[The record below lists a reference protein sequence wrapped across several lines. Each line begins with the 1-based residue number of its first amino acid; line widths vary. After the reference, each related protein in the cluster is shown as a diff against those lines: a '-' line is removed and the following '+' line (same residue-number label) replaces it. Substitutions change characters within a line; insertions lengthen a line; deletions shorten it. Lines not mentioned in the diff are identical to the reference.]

1 MKFLIIG
8 CGRVGSELA
17 LTLSHRGHVVTVIDK
32 DPAAI
37 AALGTGFKG
46 QMLIGSSF
54 NRDLLLQAGIECSDG
69 LAAVTGSDETNVVSA
84 QLARRLFRVPKA
96 IARAYDP
103 RKAEMYRR
111 LGIQTLNP
119 ITWGSNRI
127 AELLSYSHL
136 DTIVSLG
143 SGEIDVVE
151 AEIPLLWVGRTVS
164 DATISGELHVAAIS
178 RSGHTF
184 LPTPGAAFRAG
195 DVVHVIVQAT
205 SADRLKRFLGTL

>member
-8 CGRVGSELA
+8 CGRVGSGLA
-17 LTLSHRGHVVTVIDK
+17 HTLSHRGHVVTLIDK
-32 DPAAI
+32 DSAVI
-37 AALGTGFKG
+37 AALGTGFSG
-46 QMLIGSSF
+46 HTFIGSAF
-54 NRDLLLQAGIECSDG
+54 DRDLLLQAGIARSDG
-69 LAAVTGSDETNVVSA
+69 LAAVTGSDETNVVTA
-84 QLARRLFRVPKA
+84 QLARHVFQVPKA
-96 IARAYDP
+96 IARVYDP

-143 SGEIDVVE
+143 SGDVDLVE

-164 DATISGELHVAAIS
+164 EATVPGEIHVAAIS

-184 LPTPGAAFRAG
+184 LPTSAAVFHQG

-205 SADRLKRFLGTL
+205 SADRLKGLLGPP

>member
-1 MKFLIIG
+1 MNFLIIG
-8 CGRVGSELA
+8 CGRVGSSLA
-17 LTLSHRGHVVTVIDK
+17 HTLSHRGHVVTVIDK

-37 AALGTGFKG
+37 AALGTGFSG
-46 QMLIGSSF
+46 QTHMGSAF
-54 NRDLLLQAGIECSDG
+54 DRDVLLQAGITRSDG

-84 QLARRLFRVPKA
+84 QLARQVFQVPKA
-96 IARAYDP
+96 IARVYDP

-143 SGEIDVVE
+143 SGEVDVIE
-151 AEIPLLWVGRTVS
+151 AEIPQLWVGRTVS
-164 DATISGELHVAAIS
+164 EATVPSEMHVAAIS
-178 RSGHTF
+178 RGGHTF
-184 LPTPGAAFRAG
+184 LPMSGAVFHAG
-195 DVVHVIVQAT
+195 DVVHVVVQAA
-205 SADRLKRFLGTL
+205 SADRLKGFFGPP

>member
-17 LTLSHRGHVVTVIDK
+17 HILSHRGHAVTVIDK
-32 DPAAI
+32 DQAAVT
-37 AALGTGFKG
+37 ALETGFSG
-46 QMLIGSSF
+46 RTLIGSGF
-54 NRDLLLQAGIECSDG
+54 DRDLLIRAGIERSDG

-84 QLARRLFRVPKA
+84 QLARRLFQVPKA
-96 IARAYDP
+96 IARVYDP

-143 SGEIDVVE
+143 SGEVDVVE
-151 AEIPLLWVGRTVS
+151 AEIPPLWVGRTVS
-164 DATISGELHVAAIS
+164 EATISGELHVTAIS

-184 LPTPGAAFRAG
+184 LPTASAVFHAG
-195 DVVHVIVQAT
+195 DVVHVVVQTA
-205 SADRLKRFLGTL
+205 SADRLKGFLGTL